1 MVATSRTQP
10 HKLLAMSLTL
20 GAALCPGQ
28 ALDLLQ
34 ASLVEGL
41 GTFQHMAISHC
52 VTGMAAASGAAT
64 HMRMIL
70 PAAAQVKYCV
80 QLMMEVL

>member
-1 MVATSRTQP
+1 
-10 HKLLAMSLTL
+10 MSLTL

-34 ASLVEGL
+34 ASLVEGQ
-41 GTFQHMAISHC
+41 GAFQHMAISHC
-52 VTGMAAASGAAT
+52 VTGMAAASGAAP
-64 HMRMIL
+64 HMHMKL
-70 PAAAQVKYCV
+70 PAAAQRKYCV